1 MIALST
7 CWVPEGVSSLGE
19 LFEAGVE
26 LGFRQFELGVIRPE
40 DGIRFSLEEVLR
52 AREELDIE
60 IVSAHNVASEL
71 PIDEKNMRGDFI
83 ASLDEE
89 RRRIGV
95 RDALE
100 TARNCRAAGGGA
112 VVIHSGFVK
121 GIKFPEIL
129 ERQQRVSREIESG
142 GLTPEARDEI
152 AKMYE
157 WRNASAAPH
166 LEAAVRSLKEIAAA
180 APDVKF
186 GLEPRYFFNEIPSID
201 EMQILFDGIDAPN
214 VYYWHDV
221 GHCQMSEFFGLCR
234 HEEWLERYGGRLL
247 GIHLHDMTGAH
258 DHRRVGSGEIDFR
271 MVGKYIMPDTIKVLE
286 FGKVSRQDIVDSV
299 KFLHDL
305 GIN

>member
-19 LFEAGVE
+19 LFAAGVD
-26 LGFRQFELGVIRPE
+26 LGFRQFELGVMRP
-40 DGIRFSLEEVLR
+40 DAGIRFSLAEVLR
-52 AREELDIE
+52 AKAELDIE

-100 TARNCRAAGGGA
+100 TARNCRAAGGRV
-112 VVIHSGFVK
+112 VVIHAGFVK
-121 GIKFPEIL
+121 GIKFSEIL
-129 ERQQRVSREIESG
+129 ERQEKVSRMIEAG

-157 WRNASAAPH
+157 WRNISAAPH
-166 LEAAVRSLKEIAAA
+166 LEAAARSLKEITAA

-186 GLEPRYFFNEIPSID
+186 GLEPRYFFNEIPSVD
-201 EMQILFDGIDAPN
+201 EMQILFDRIGAPN

-247 GIHLHDMTGAH
+247 GIHLHDMTGAR
-258 DHRRVGSGEIDFR
+258 DHGRVGSGGIDFR
-271 MVGKYIMPDTIKVLE
+271 MVQKYIRPDTIKVLE
-286 FGKVSRQDIVDSV
+286 FGKVSRQDIADSV
-299 KFLHDL
+299 KFLRDM